1 MKRRIWV
8 ACILLATTW
17 LAAADFD
24 PSRFQD
30 RIHEFTLDN
39 GLKFIL
45 LEDHSVPIASFV
57 TYVNAGGSD
66 ERIGIFGIS
75 HFLEHLAFKGT
86 SEVGTTDIEAERRLM
101 SEMDRVFERILAEKD
116 SLEPDQKKLEA
127 LNSELEK
134 LKEEAAK
141 YVKSNEFTSI
151 LTRNGVVGLN
161 AGTGKDSTMYFYSLP
176 SNRLEL
182 WAYLESARFT
192 DPVFREFYKER
203 GVIMEER
210 RVRTENQPVGKLI
223 EELQAIAFKDHPYH
237 VSIVGPMS
245 NIEHISR
252 QDVYDYFRRHYHA
265 GNMVIGVAGDV
276 TPKQLRK
283 MAKKYF
289 SAIPEGKRNPLV
301 FSDEKPQLGEKTVT
315 IFENSQ
321 PWLVMGY
328 HIPSV
333 RHPDFTRFQVLNYL
347 LTMGRS
353 SRLNQRMVKEE
364 KTALAVGSMAGFPG
378 NKYPSLYLVFALP
391 NSGKTTDQL
400 LNTIEEEI
408 EKLKKEP
415 VSAEELDSAKT
426 RMKVTVMRQMQN
438 DLYFMLGLLQSEVLQ
453 GSWRKAFD
461 AMREIDAVSAE
472 DIRQLAEKYLVR
484 SNRSIARIE
493 KEQSEKEE
501 VSE

>member
-1 MKRRIWV
+1 
-8 ACILLATTW
+8 
-17 LAAADFD
+17 
-24 PSRFQD
+24 
-30 RIHEFTLDN
+30 
-39 GLKFIL
+39 
-45 LEDHSVPIASFV
+45 
-57 TYVNAGGSD
+57 
-66 ERIGIFGIS
+66 
-75 HFLEHLAFKGT
+75 
-86 SEVGTTDIEAERRLM
+86 
-101 SEMDRVFERILAEKD
+101 
-116 SLEPDQKKLEA
+116 
-127 LNSELEK
+127 
-134 LKEEAAK
+134 
-141 YVKSNEFTSI
+141 
-151 LTRNGVVGLN
+151 
-161 AGTGKDSTMYFYSLP
+161 
-176 SNRLEL
+176 
-182 WAYLESARFT
+182 
-192 DPVFREFYKER
+192 
-203 GVIMEER
+203 
-210 RVRTENQPVGKLI
+210 
-223 EELQAIAFKDHPYH
+223 
-237 VSIVGPMS
+237 
-245 NIEHISR
+245 
-252 QDVYDYFRRHYHA
+252 
-265 GNMVIGVAGDV
+265 
-276 TPKQLRK
+276 
-283 MAKKYF
+283 
-289 SAIPEGKRNPLV
+289 
-301 FSDEKPQLGEKTVT
+301 
-315 IFENSQ
+315 
-321 PWLVMGY
+321 MGY

-408 EKLKKEP
+408 EILKKEP